1 MGMIYL
7 GLSNLKS
14 SRDIYLPGLT
24 LGGLGVDCRLGVE
37 GIDVVCWGAARRVNT
52 ALVSDTSQRPATLCL

>member
-37 GIDVVCWGAARRVNT
+37 GIDVVC
-52 ALVSDTSQRPATLCL
+52 